1 MHNHFLALAALLA
14 VLLGGC
20 ASLPPPGADFPRTSS
35 AAFQYP
41 EKTRLGREFEKR
53 ARDHPG
59 KSGFRLLPVGVDGFL
74 ARAQMAKAAERTLDI
89 QYYLFRTDDTGKLLA
104 DAILRAADRGVRV
117 RMLIDDA
124 DASGRDPEVAV
135 IAAHPN
141 VEVRLFNPFAYRG
154 EVGFLRY
161 LEFAFNASRLNYRMH
176 NKLYV
181 VDNEIALVGGRNV
194 GDEYFQASHEFEF
207 GDYDVFAAGP
217 VVRDLSASFDAYWNN
232 AVAIPVEALGGRPAA
247 VALDDYREILQDH
260 RRRIAGSDYA
270 RRLATGEPL
279 KGMIS
284 GRLPLVW
291 AHAQA
296 VYDSPQ
302 KARVENGEAPG
313 RLLRKSVARVA
324 AGVQSELLIVSP
336 YVVPGD
342 KGLRFIR
349 KLRERGVR
357 IRVLTNS
364 LESTDV
370 PLVHAGY
377 MRYRLPLLEDGVE
390 IYEVRQKL
398 GRPRGS
404 GGPLESGSSGRF
416 SLHAKVFV
424 FDRHRLFIG
433 SMNLDRRSLRINTE
447 LGLIIDSPELAR
459 QVAARFDSIA
469 QPANSYM
476 PALRRDEAGGP
487 PRLVWRTEEDGRT
500 VELESEPSR
509 NALRRIQADLL
520 SLLPLDDEL

>member
-1 MHNHFLALAALLA
+1 MHNRFFALAALIVA
-14 VLLGGC
+14 LLGGC
-20 ASLPPPGADFPRTSS
+20 ASLPPGADFPRTSS

-41 EKTRLGREFEKR
+41 EKTRLGREFGRR
-53 ARDHPG
+53 ARSHAG

-74 ARAQMAKAAERTLDI
+74 VRSQMADAAERTLDI
-89 QYYLFRTDDTGKLLA
+89 QYYLFRRDDTGKLLA

-124 DASGRDPEVAV
+124 DVSSRDPEVAV
-135 IAAHPN
+135 LAAHPHI
-141 VEVRLFNPFAYRG
+141 EIRLFNPFAYRG
-154 EVGFLRY
+154 EVSFFRY
-161 LEFAFNASRLNYRMH
+161 LEFAFNEPRLDYRMH

-181 VDNEIALVGGRNV
+181 ADNQVALVGGRNV
-194 GDEYFQASHEFEF
+194 GDEYFQANHEFEF

-217 VVRDLSASFDAYWNN
+217 VVRRLSESFDAYWNS
-232 AVAIPVEALGGRPAA
+232 AIAIPVEALDGKHPAIS
-247 VALDDYREILQDH
+247 LNEYRAELAGH
-260 RRRIAGSDYA
+260 RRQIGEGDYA

-291 AHAQA
+291 ARSQA

-302 KARVENGEAPG
+302 KEKVENEEIQG
-313 RLLRKSVARVA
+313 RLMRRSVAGA
-324 AGVQSELLIVSP
+324 AAAVQSELLLVSP
-336 YVVPGD
+336 YIVPGE
-342 KGLRFIR
+342 KGMQFIR

-357 IRVLTNS
+357 IRMLTNS
-364 LESTDV
+364 LEATDIL
-370 PLVHAGY
+370 LVHAGY
-377 MRYRLPLLEDGVE
+377 MHYRISLLEDGVE

-404 GGPLESGSSGRF
+404 GGPLKSAASGRF

-424 FDRHRLFIG
+424 FDRSRLFIG
-433 SMNLDRRSLRINTE
+433 SMNFDRRSLRINTE

-476 PALRRDEAGGP
+476 LALRENGAGGP
-487 PRLVWRTEEDGRT
+487 PSLVWRTEEDGHG
-500 VELESEPSR
+500 VELESEPAR
-509 NALRRIQADLL
+509 DAWQRLRADFL

>member
-1 MHNHFLALAALLA
+1 MHNRFLALAALFA
-14 VLLGGC
+14 ALLGGC
-20 ASLPPPGADFPRTSS
+20 ASLPPPGADFPRVSS

-41 EKTRLGREFEKR
+41 EKTRLGREFGKR
-53 ARDHPG
+53 ARSHAG

-74 ARAQMAKAAERTLDI
+74 VRAQMADAAERTLDI
-89 QYYLFRTDDTGKLLA
+89 QYYLFRRDDTGKLLI

-124 DASGRDPEVAV
+124 DASGRDPGVAV
-135 IAAHPN
+135 LAAHPRI
-141 VEVRLFNPFAYRG
+141 EVRLFNPFAYRG
-154 EVGFLRY
+154 EIDFLRY
-161 LEFAFNASRLNYRMH
+161 LEFAFNAPRLDYRMH

-181 VDNEIALVGGRNV
+181 ADNQVALVGGRNV

-217 VVRDLSASFDAYWNN
+217 VVRRLSESFDAYWNS
-232 AVAIPVEALGGRPAA
+232 AIAIPVEALDGNPLAIP
-247 VALDDYREILQDH
+247 LDEYREQLANY
-260 RRRIAGSDYA
+260 RRQVRESDYSQ
-270 RRLATGEPL
+270 RLATGEPL

-291 AHAQA
+291 AHSQ
-296 VYDSPQ
+296 VIYDNPQ
-302 KARVENGEAPG
+302 KEKVENDEVQG
-313 RLLRKSVARVA
+313 RLIRRPLARA
-324 AGVQSELLIVSP
+324 AAAVQSELLIVSP
-336 YVVPGD
+336 YVVPGE
-342 KGLRFIR
+342 KGMMFIKR
-349 KLRERGVR
+349 LRERGVR

-370 PLVHAGY
+370 PPVHAGY
-377 MRYRLPLLEDGVE
+377 MHYRVPLLEDGVE
-390 IYEVRQKL
+390 IYEARRKL

-404 GGPLESGSSGRF
+404 GGSLKAAHSGHF

-424 FDRHRLFIG
+424 FDRSRLFIG

-476 PALRRDEAGGP
+476 LALREGDAGGP
-487 PRLVWRTEEDGRT
+487 PHLVWRTEEDGHT
-500 VELESEPSR
+500 VELESEPAR
-509 NALRRIQADLL
+509 TAWQRLQVDVL